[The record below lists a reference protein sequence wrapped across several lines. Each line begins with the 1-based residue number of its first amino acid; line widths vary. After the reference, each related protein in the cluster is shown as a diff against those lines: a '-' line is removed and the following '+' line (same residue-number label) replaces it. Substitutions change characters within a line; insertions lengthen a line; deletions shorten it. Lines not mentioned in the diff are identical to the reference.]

1 MRTPHIDTD
10 ERELNLWR
18 ACLRAR
24 AEREMVYEL
33 SDRFGPLDNEL
44 PLDATGLPD
53 ALLSLIQRGKDL
65 FSEFEK
71 LQTELDA
78 AWNSAAWL
86 MLHVAD
92 VHYGD

>member
-18 ACLRAR
+18 AYLRAR

-44 PLDATGLPD
+44 PFDATGLPD

-65 FSEFEK
+65 FF
-71 LQTELDA
+71 
-78 AWNSAAWL
+78 
-86 MLHVAD
+86 
-92 VHYGD
+92 